1 MAADRPLPY
10 DRPADPGKRHSHAL
24 TDGPDRAAARAMLK
38 AVGFTDEDLARPII
52 GVATTW
58 IETMPCNL
66 NQRRLA
72 EFVKEGIRAAGGTPM
87 EFGTISISD
96 GVSMGT
102 EGMKASL
109 ISREVIADSIELV
122 ARGHLFDGLVCLVG
136 CDKTIPAGAMALG
149 RLDIP
154 GLVLY
159 NGTIMPG
166 TYKGKPADVVTVFE
180 AIGAYRA
187 GKITLEELYEAENG
201 ACPGA
206 GACGGQFTANTM
218 STALEFLGLSP
229 AGLNG
234 IPAEDPAKDEAA
246 RKAGELVMTLVH
258 HDIRPSHIVTKRS
271 LENAIASVAA
281 TGGSTNAVLHM
292 PAIAAEYGIEL
303 SIDEFDAVAKRTPL
317 IADMRPGGR
326 YLAADMHDAGGVAI
340 VMKQLLRQGLLHG
353 DEKTVDGR
361 TIAKIAEDAVETP
374 GQPVVKPIET
384 PIKPFGGLTILK
396 GSLAPE
402 GCVVKLAGH
411 ERRHHRGP
419 ARVFNSEVEC
429 FAAVRDR
436 RIVEGDVVVIRYEGP
451 VGGPGMQEML
461 SVTGAIQ
468 GQGLGESIS
477 LLTDGRFS
485 GGTHGLMIGHVA
497 PEAAV
502 GGPIA
507 LVEEGDIIVVDV
519 DRQELNLEVDP
530 AVLAERRAR
539 WTPPEPRYTTGVFAK
554 YAAMVSSAS
563 EGAVTSGAA
572 LQRALRAR
580 ADDRR

>member
-1 MAADRPLPY
+1 MAADPTLPY
-10 DRPADPGKRHSHAL
+10 SRPTDPGKRHSHAL

-38 AVGFTDEDLARPII
+38 AVGFTDDDLAQPII

-72 EFVKEGIRAAGGTPM
+72 EEVKAGIRSAGGTPM
-87 EFGTISISD
+87 EFGTISVSD
-96 GVSMGT
+96 GVAMGT

-159 NGTIMPG
+159 NGTILPG
-166 TYKGKPADVVTVFE
+166 TYQGKPADVVTVFE

-187 GKITLEELYEAENG
+187 GKITLEELYQAEEG

-218 STALEFLGLSP
+218 STVMEFLGLSP

-234 IPAEDPAKDEAA
+234 IPAEDPRKDEAA
-246 RKAGELVMTLVH
+246 RRTGELVMTLVH
-258 HDIRPSHIVTKRS
+258 HDIRPSHIVTRNA
-271 LENAIASVAA
+271 LENAIASVSA
-281 TGGSTNAVLHM
+281 TGGSTNAALHL
-292 PAIAAEYGIEL
+292 PAIAAEFGIPL
-303 SIDEFDAVAKRTPL
+303 TLDDYATVVDRTPL

-326 YLAADMHDAGGVAI
+326 YAAADMHEAGGVAL
-340 VMKQLLRQGLLHG
+340 VMRELLKRGLLHA
-353 DEKTVDGR
+353 DERTVDGR
-361 TIAKIAEDAVETP
+361 TIARIAADVVETP
-374 GQPVVKPIET
+374 GQQVVHPIET
-384 PIKPFGGLTILK
+384 PIKETGGQAILR
-396 GSLAPE
+396 GSLAPD
-402 GCVVKLAGH
+402 GSIVKLAGH

-419 ARVFNSEVEC
+419 ARVFDSEVAC

-436 RIVEGDVVVIRYEGP
+436 RIQPGDVVVIRYEGP

-461 SVTGAIQ
+461 SVTGALV
-468 GQGLGESIS
+468 GEGLGASVA

-507 LVEEGDIIVVDV
+507 LVEEGDTIVVDV
-519 DRQELNLEVDP
+519 DSREINLEVAADE
-530 AVLAERRAR
+530 LARRRAR
-539 WTPPEPRYTTGVFAK
+539 WTPPAPHYATGALAK
-554 YAAMVSSAS
+554 YAALVSSAS
-563 EGAVTSGAA
+563 EGAITSGA
-572 LQRALRAR
+572 RLRAALASR
-580 ADDRR
+580 ADG

>member
-10 DRPADPGKRHSHAL
+10 DRPVDPGKRHSHAL
-24 TDGPDRAAARAMLK
+24 TDGPDRAGARAMLK
-38 AVGFTDEDLARPII
+38 AVGFTDDDLARPIV

-87 EFGTISISD
+87 EFNTIAVSD

-109 ISREVIADSIELV
+109 ISREVITDSIELV

-166 TYKGKPADVVTVFE
+166 TYKGKPADVVTMFE
-180 AIGAYRA
+180 LIGAYRA
-187 GKITLEELYEAENG
+187 GTITLDELYEAENG

-218 STALEFLGLSP
+218 SMALELLGLSP

-234 IPAEDPAKDEAA
+234 IPAEDPDKEDAA

-258 HDIRPSHIVTKRS
+258 HDIRPSHIVTKNS
-271 LENAIASVAA
+271 LENAIAGVAA
-281 TGGSTNAVLHM
+281 TGGSTNAALHM
-292 PAIAAEYGIEL
+292 PAIASEFGISL
-303 SIDEFDAVAKRTPL
+303 TLDEFDAVAERTPL
-317 IADMRPGGR
+317 IGDMRPGGR
-326 YLAADMHDAGGVAI
+326 YLAADLYNAGGVSL
-340 VMKQLLRQGLLHG
+340 VMRELLKKDLLHG

-361 TIAKIAEDAVETP
+361 TIAQIGAGAVETE
-374 GQPVVKPIET
+374 GQQVVRPIET

-411 ERRHHRGP
+411 ERRHHTGP
-419 ARVFNSEVEC
+419 ARVFDSEQEC

-436 RIVEGDVVVIRYEGP
+436 KIVKGDVVVIRYEGP

-461 SVTGAIQ
+461 SVTGALQ
-468 GQGLGESIS
+468 GEGLGEHVA

-507 LVEEGDIIVVDV
+507 LVEEGDMITVDV
-519 DRQELNLEVDP
+519 DRKQLNLEVDA
-530 AVLAERRAR
+530 AVLAERRAK
-539 WTPPEPRYTTGVFAK
+539 WTPRPPRYTTGALAK
-554 YAAMVSSAS
+554 YAALVSSAS
-563 EGAVTSGAA
+563 EGAITNGAA
-572 LQRALRAR
+572 LRNALAAR
-580 ADDRR
+580 TRG

>member
-10 DRPADPGKRHSHAL
+10 ARPTDPGKRHSHAL

-38 AVGFTDEDLARPII
+38 AVGFTDEDLAQPII

-72 EFVKEGIRAAGGTPM
+72 GFVKEGIRSAGGTPM

-102 EGMKASL
+102 EGMKTSL
-109 ISREVIADSIELV
+109 VSREVIADSIELV

-136 CDKTIPAGAMALG
+136 CDKTIPAAAMALG

-166 TYKGKPADVVTVFE
+166 TYKGKPADIVTVFE

-187 GKITLEELYEAENG
+187 GKITLDELYEAENG

-218 STALEFLGLSP
+218 STVLEFMGLSP

-234 IPAEDPAKDEAA
+234 IPAEDPKKDEAA
-246 RKAGELVMTLVH
+246 RRAGELVMTLVH
-258 HDIRPSHIVTKRS
+258 HDIRPSSIVTRNA
-271 LENAIASVAA
+271 LENAIASVSA
-281 TGGSTNAVLHM
+281 TGGSTNAALHM
-292 PAIAAEYGIEL
+292 PAIAAEFGIPLTLDDFSE
-303 SIDEFDAVAKRTPL
+303 IVDRTPL

-326 YLAADMHDAGGVAI
+326 YAASDMYDAGGVAL
-340 VMKQLLRQGLLHG
+340 VMRELLKRNLLHG

-361 TIAKIAEDAVETP
+361 TIAKIAADVVETP
-374 GQPVVKPIET
+374 GQLVVHPIET
-384 PIKPFGGLTILK
+384 PIKATGGQAILK
-396 GSLAPE
+396 GSLAPD
-402 GCVVKLAGH
+402 GCIVKLAGH
-411 ERRHHRGP
+411 ERRFHRGP
-419 ARVFNSEVEC
+419 ARVFDSEVEC

-436 RIVEGDVVVIRYEGP
+436 RIHAGDVVVIRYEGP
-451 VGGPGMQEML
+451 IGGPGMQEML
-461 SVTGAIQ
+461 SVTGALV
-468 GQGLGESIS
+468 GEGLGESVA

-485 GGTHGLMIGHVA
+485 GGTHGLMLGHVA

-507 LVEEGDIIVVDV
+507 LVEEGDSIVIDV
-519 DRQELNLEVDP
+519 DAHELNLEVD
-530 AVLAERRAR
+530 ASVLAERRTR
-539 WTPPEPRYTTGVFAK
+539 WSAPAPRYTSGVMAK
-554 YAAMVSSAS
+554 YAALVSSAS
-563 EGAVTSGAA
+563 EGAITSGA
-572 LQRALRAR
+572 QLRRILASR
-580 ADDRR
+580 TEG

>member
-10 DRPADPGKRHSHAL
+10 ARPTDPGKRHSHAL

-38 AVGFTDEDLARPII
+38 AVGFTDEDLAQPII

-72 EFVKEGIRAAGGTPM
+72 EFVKQGIRAAGGTPM

-109 ISREVIADSIELV
+109 VSREVIADSIELV

-166 TYKGKPADVVTVFE
+166 TYKGKPADIVTVFE

-187 GKITLEELYEAENG
+187 GKITLDELYEAENG

-218 STALEFLGLSP
+218 STVLEFMGLSP

-234 IPAEDPAKDEAA
+234 IPAEDPKKDEAA
-246 RKAGELVMTLVH
+246 RRAGELVMTLVH
-258 HDIRPSHIVTKRS
+258 HDIRPSSIVTRNA
-271 LENAIASVAA
+271 LENAIASVSA
-281 TGGSTNAVLHM
+281 TGGSTNAALHM
-292 PAIAAEYGIEL
+292 PAIAAEFGIPLTLDDFSE
-303 SIDEFDAVAKRTPL
+303 IVDRTPL

-326 YLAADMHDAGGVAI
+326 YAASDMYDAGGVAL
-340 VMKQLLRQGLLHG
+340 VMRELLKRNLLHG

-361 TIAKIAEDAVETP
+361 TIAKIAADVVETP
-374 GQPVVKPIET
+374 GQLVVHPIET
-384 PIKPFGGLTILK
+384 PIKATGGQAILK
-396 GSLAPE
+396 GSLAPD
-402 GCVVKLAGH
+402 GCIVKLAGH
-411 ERRHHRGP
+411 ERRFHRGP
-419 ARVFNSEVEC
+419 ARVFDSEVEC

-436 RIVEGDVVVIRYEGP
+436 RIQAGDVVVIRYEGP
-451 VGGPGMQEML
+451 IGGPGMQEML
-461 SVTGAIQ
+461 SVTGALV
-468 GQGLGESIS
+468 GEGLGETVA

-485 GGTHGLMIGHVA
+485 GGTHGLMLGHVA

-507 LVEEGDIIVVDV
+507 LVEEGDSIVIDV
-519 DRQELNLEVDP
+519 DAHELNLEVD
-530 AVLAERRAR
+530 ASVLAERRTR
-539 WTPPEPRYTTGVFAK
+539 WSAPAPRYTSGVMAK
-554 YAAMVSSAS
+554 YAALVSSAS
-563 EGAVTSGAA
+563 EGAITSGA
-572 LQRALRAR
+572 QLRRILASR
-580 ADDRR
+580 TEG